1 MALQDIG
8 KKAKNK
14 LASIG
19 NNVAETWKEARK
31 NASDPTST
39 PLYNLQNKPSKYD
52 NKYQVENHSY
62 PDDIEGHSD
71 EYGHNYVVFYINV
84 SEDSRLVKD
93 AEQNNQDIFV
103 KDAPPRIVSESTAQV
118 QRGTSLE
125 ADAYAIAPAATK
137 NILGSL
143 GAGAL
148 VGGDAG
154 AATGVTGL
162 ALTTLGVGA
171 TALSASNFQN
181 KTRRLKT
188 AIKLHMPN
196 QLNIRYSAN
205 YQEEE
210 LLDDALL
217 GTLGQG
223 GAAMLFGAENDAKD
237 TDIKDL
243 TNKFASGIAAA
254 ALSKDM
260 AGGKMLQRLGRIAPN
275 PRKEQL
281 FKSVDVRTFQI
292 DYQFFPR
299 SPKEMQNVQ
308 NIIYQLKFHMHP
320 EYKDSNAFL
329 YVYPSE
335 FDILY
340 YHGNEENQN
349 IHKHTSCVLTELT
362 VNYTPQGRFNSFVG
376 GAPTQINVVMTFRE
390 LLPLTKETIKGGL

>member
-8 KKAKNK
+8 KKAVD
-14 LASIG
+14 LASSAGKGIS
-19 NNVAETWKEARK
+19 ETWKEARK

-52 NKYQVENHSY
+52 NKYQVEQHSY
-62 PDDIEGHSD
+62 PEDIEGHND
-71 EYGHNYVVFYINV
+71 EYGYNYAVFYINV
-84 SEDSRLVKD
+84 SEDSRLVK
-93 AEQNNQDIFV
+93 EQPELFV
-103 KDAPPRIVSESTAQV
+103 KDQPPRIVSESTAQV
-118 QRGTSLE
+118 QNGTSGE
-125 ADAYAIAPAATK
+125 ADAYAIAPAAVK
-137 NILGSL
+137 NTTGALGL
-143 GAGAL
+143 GAII
-148 VGGDAG
+148 GGEGG
-154 AATGVTGL
+154 AATSKAGL

-171 TALSASNFQN
+171 VALSASNFQN

-210 LLDDALL
+210 VLDDALI
-217 GTLGQG
+217 GTLAQG

-237 TDIKDL
+237 TDVKDL

-308 NIIYQLKFHMHP
+308 NIIYELKYHMHP
-320 EYKDSNAFL
+320 EYKDANAFL

-335 FDILY
+335 FDIVY
-340 YHGNEENQN
+340 YHGNQENQN
-349 IHKHTSCVLTELT
+349 IHKHTSCVLTELN
-362 VNYTPQGRFNSFVG
+362 VNYTPQGRFNSFAG